1 MVYFILALVVFGY
14 MAVMHTAPPFRA
26 ARSLLESAATNVNL
40 KITGTPLPFPGG
52 ECYGKA

>member
-1 MVYFILALVVFGY
+1 VYFILALVVFGY